1 MVLCYRCKRW
11 AERHPNSKK
20 FPPRRP
26 HSPTENKRVK
36 TFANI
41 YMLSS
46 LGLFAFGAVL
56 VFSGGNMTTGILLVL
71 GGLSLF
77 LFGFGMRRF
86 MEK

>member
-1 MVLCYRCKRW
+1 
-11 AERHPNSKK
+11 
-20 FPPRRP
+20 
-26 HSPTENKRVK
+26 
-36 TFANI
+36 
-41 YMLSS
+41 MLSS